1 MSMESSMNG
10 EEFGGGNSFS
20 GMGNAEFGIAGPPN
34 PNGSFGNKL
43 GTTEEEP
50 PY

>member
-1 MSMESSMNG
+1 MESRMNG
-10 EEFGGGNSFS
+10 EEFGGGNSVY
-20 GMGNAEFGIAGPPN
+20 GTGNAEFGIAGPPN
-34 PNGSFGNKL
+34 PCGSFGNQL